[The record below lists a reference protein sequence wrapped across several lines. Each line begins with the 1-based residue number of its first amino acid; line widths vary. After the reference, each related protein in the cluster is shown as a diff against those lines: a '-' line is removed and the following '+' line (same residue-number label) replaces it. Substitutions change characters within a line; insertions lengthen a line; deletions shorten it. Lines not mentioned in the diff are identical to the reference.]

1 MQDEL
6 KNLSLELREELK
18 KLLDAPTQ
26 VPEQI
31 LPEWYDGKAIDEIAF
46 CEFFLAR
53 RELKCIQGRVY
64 DLDGLVEDFM
74 LKKEILN
81 LIKPYQRRNVAKMAD
96 RLLETIKLYCQSE
109 PLESQED
116 RVHFKNGT
124 YFLDGTFS
132 PEKEWTMNRLPVS
145 YNPDVPKPER
155 WLSFLDD
162 LLEPEDIPALQEFM
176 GYVLIP
182 SNRGQKML
190 LMIGKGGEGKSRI
203 GRVLRAL
210 LGDNMNTGSIQKL
223 ENDRF
228 HRSDQEG
235 KLLFLDDDMRMEALP
250 STNNIKSIV
259 TMEDK
264 IDLEQKGKQSRQG
277 YLHVRIICLGN
288 GSLKSLHDQSYGFYR
303 RQVIITTK
311 DRPPDRVDDCYLGD
325 KLRAEADGI
334 ALWCLEGLKRLRENG
349 FRFSISRRASEN
361 LRELMENE
369 NNIIPFL
376 QSTGYVRF
384 EKGTYSSSKKL
395 YHAYCRWCADNL
407 EKPRAENTFKRYLNE
422 NAARLGLMQDKNLPG
437 EAGKTVRGF
446 RGIHTV
452 VAPGV

>member
-1 MQDEL
+1 MLIFLEGAEFMNLFEAVKQSVTARQAAEAYGIRAGRNGMAVCPFHPD
-6 KNLSLELREELK
+6 KNPSMKLDRRYHCFACQADGDVIDFVSAYFSLSLKEAAVKLAEDFQIPYDNWKPPDRRYRKAVPKKSLEQKFTERQNLYFRILCRYRNQLYRWKTEHAPKSLEEEWHPLFCEALERITRVNY
-18 KLLDAPTQ
+18 LLD
-26 VPEQI
+26 I
-31 LPEWYDGKAIDEIAF
+31 LLFGS
-46 CEFFLAR
+46 L
-53 RELKCIQGRVY
+53 
-64 DLDGLVEDFM
+64 
-74 LKKEILN
+74 
-81 LIKPYQRRNVAKMAD
+81 
-96 RLLETIKLYCQSE
+96 
-109 PLESQED
+109 ED

-277 YLHVRIICLGN
+277 YLYVRIICLGN

-349 FRFSISRRASEN
+349 FRFIRHFCKKH
-361 LRELMENE
+361 LR
-369 NNIIPFL
+369 IR
-376 QSTGYVRF
+376 Q
-384 EKGTYSSSKKL
+384 
-395 YHAYCRWCADNL
+395 
-407 EKPRAENTFKRYLNE
+407 
-422 NAARLGLMQDKNLPG
+422 
-437 EAGKTVRGF
+437 GF
-446 RGIHTV
+446 RSLAVQDI
-452 VAPGV
+452 PQF